1 MNAAFSVLLL
11 GLLLGVRHAT
21 DADHVVAVT
30 TIVARE
36 RRLWAASLVG
46 ALWGLGHTA
55 TVFVVGGAIAL
66 LQLAIPPRLALAMDL
81 VVAAML
87 VALGVATLLRPR
99 ASAHTRDD
107 ERASTRRGLWRALL
121 VGTVH
126 GLAGSAAIA
135 LLVMTTIR
143 GTRGMLVY
151 LAVFGAGTVAG
162 MVLLTS
168 AIALPFS
175 LTARR
180 HERAHAWL
188 ARATG
193 LASVAL
199 GAALAF
205 ELVFARGLLSSA
217 PQWMPR

>member
-1 MNAAFSVLLL
+1 MSAALSVLLL

-55 TVFVVGGAIAL
+55 TVFVVGGTIAL
-66 LQLAIPPRLALAMDL
+66 LELAVPPRLGLAMEL
-81 VVAAML
+81 AVAAML
-87 VALGVATLLRPR
+87 VALGIATLVRPR
-99 ASAHTRDD
+99 AHPHADD
-107 ERASTRRGLWRALL
+107 RASTRRGLWRALL

-143 GTRGMLVY
+143 GTRGMLLY
-151 LAVFGAGTVAG
+151 LAVFGAGTVVG
-162 MVLLTS
+162 MVVLTT

-180 HERAHAWL
+180 HERAHVWL
-188 ARATG
+188 TRATG

-205 ELVFARGLLSSA
+205 DLVFVRGLLSSA
-217 PQWMPR
+217 PEWTPR

>member
-1 MNAAFSVLLL
+1 MSAGVSVLLL

-21 DADHVVAVT
+21 DADHVVAVS

-66 LQLAIPPRLALAMDL
+66 LHLAVPPRVGVGLELA
-81 VVAAML
+81 VAAML
-87 VALGVATLLRPR
+87 VVLGVATLVRPR
-99 ASAHTRDD
+99 PHVHAETGAGARPRPGLR
-107 ERASTRRGLWRALL
+107 RAFV
-121 VGTVH
+121 VGVVH

-135 LLVMTTIR
+135 LLVMATI
-143 GTRGMLVY
+143 GGVGGMLLY
-151 LAVFGAGTVAG
+151 LVVFGAGTIAG
-162 MVLLTS
+162 MVVLTTI
-168 AIALPFS
+168 IAVPFS
-175 LTARR
+175 LTLRR
-180 HERAHAWL
+180 FERAHTWL
-188 ARATG
+188 ARFTG

-205 ELVFARGLLSSA
+205 ELVAR
-217 PQWMPR
+217 